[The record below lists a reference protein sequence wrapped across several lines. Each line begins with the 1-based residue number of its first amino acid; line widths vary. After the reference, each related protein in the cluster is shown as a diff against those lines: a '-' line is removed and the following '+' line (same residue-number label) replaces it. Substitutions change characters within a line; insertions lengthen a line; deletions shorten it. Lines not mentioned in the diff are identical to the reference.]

1 MAGNWTKGPWRYD
14 TGPSFSGMYHSVL
27 ADGETLVCECWEQ
40 PDDIAQADAHLI
52 AAAPDLYAALE
63 EMVALDEM
71 TSDAMDWAA
80 TPEVIA
86 ARAAL
91 AKARGEA

>member
-1 MAGNWTKGPWRYD
+1 MSDTRWTPGPWQNDHGLRVYAETPAGFALIASTKHTD
-14 TGPSFSGMYHSVL
+14 ASSG
-27 ADGETLVCECWEQ
+27 
-40 PDDIAQADAHLI
+40 DAALI

-63 EMVALDEM
+63 KCKRVL
-71 TSDAMDWAA
+71 SDLPSTNQGGTRTRAA
-80 TPEVIA
+80 YDA